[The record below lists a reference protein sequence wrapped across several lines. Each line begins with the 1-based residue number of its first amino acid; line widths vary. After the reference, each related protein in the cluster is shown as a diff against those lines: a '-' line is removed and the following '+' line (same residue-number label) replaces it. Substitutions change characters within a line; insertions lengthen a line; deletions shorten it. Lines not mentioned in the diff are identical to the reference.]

1 MITRDFSIQ
10 MIYKKYPLQYT
21 YFQTRNMFYR
31 NFAFLRKNFSLKTF
45 QLKNHI
51 KISKLSTTLCI
62 ITQDVF
68 YMR

>member
-21 YFQTRNMFYR
+21 YFQTKNMFYR
-31 NFAFLRKNFSLKTF
+31 NFALF

-51 KISKLSTTLCI
+51 KILKLSQTLCI